1 MRSLLKG
8 PDSAGLVRRCLD
20 PGDLRTSQL
29 VGKLLS
35 EARVQG
41 IVYPSV
47 VGSGFNI
54 VIFRALVT
62 DRHVSLYRKD
72 ELLALWRR

>member
-1 MRSLLKG
+1 M
-8 PDSAGLVRRCLD
+8 
-20 PGDLRTSQL
+20 

-35 EARVQG
+35 EERVQA

-47 VGSGFNI
+47 VGPGFNI

-62 DRHVSLYRKD
+62 DREVSLYRKD
-72 ELLALWRR
+72 ELLAVWRR